1 MHVMAARV
9 LTKTTFLYRPTCPR
23 TYCASR
29 SADVTRQERDMSRL
43 TSVCIDGILLQEGV
57 RALAPM
63 AAYNKCIYASPP
75 PPKRPQSHPTK
86 TPQPAP
92 APTTPT
98 PQPHTTPRQRPL
110 K

>member
-1 MHVMAARV
+1 MKLLCAERNTHHGPPRPRHQAMHVMAARV

-57 RALAPM
+57 RAHTPKTTK
-63 AAYNKCIYASPP
+63 NKNKKTTTRQK
-75 PPKRPQSHPTK
+75 KRPQT
-86 TPQPAP
+86 QAII
-92 APTTPT
+92 
-98 PQPHTTPRQRPL
+98 
-110 K
+110 

>member
-1 MHVMAARV
+1 MKLLCAERNTHHGPPRPRHQAMHVMAARV

-63 AAYNKCIYASPP
+63 TTKNKN
-75 PPKRPQSHPTK
+75 K
-86 TPQPAP
+86 TSNN
-92 APTTPT
+92 TTFENISGRIRS
-98 PQPHTTPRQRPL
+98 Q
-110 K
+110 